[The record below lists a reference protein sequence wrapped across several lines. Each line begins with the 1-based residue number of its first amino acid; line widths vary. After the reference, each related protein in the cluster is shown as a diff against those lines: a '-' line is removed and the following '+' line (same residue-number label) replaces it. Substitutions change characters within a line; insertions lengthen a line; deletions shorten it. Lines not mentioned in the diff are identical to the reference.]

1 LSEAQ
6 LTPARPGAHKA
17 LAASGDLNPIELTD
31 LRSTGDR
38 LRPIVE
44 AVAGVEPGAA
54 IAMVVLLL
62 GLGATMLLGAAKGR

>member
-1 LSEAQ
+1 LSKAQ

-44 AVAGVEPGAA
+44 AAAGGIDRRLASDGCPTSAA
-54 IAMVVLLL
+54 
-62 GLGATMLLGAAKGR
+62 